1 MYWGSEDFRL
11 NAQRDATLRK
21 ALLSRSDVPVD
32 YFAEYLESDRF
43 PAEEATLAFRDYI
56 AGKYRGRRIDVVV
69 AIGDIPL
76 QFVLKHRGRLFPNA
90 PIVYL
95 GVWGPD
101 ARIPNSDAAITGVA
115 MGPAYEKGLE
125 LALNLHPSTE
135 RVFVVAQVPNPA
147 LEKMARA
154 ALGKFERRVKL
165 EYLTPRSL
173 SDLIA
178 AVKAAPARSLIYL
191 IRYPQEEG
199 QVRFPTEVVERVV
212 QASPV
217 PVYVSMDTYFGSGVV
232 GGMVHETQAIAT
244 RAAEMV
250 VQILAGTRA
259 QDIPIEHPALV
270 PAFDWRQMK
279 RWGISESRLPAGSR
293 ILFRPPSAWELYR
306 SEILGGGALLVLE
319 SGLIGLLLVQRSRRR
334 RTEARNSAILRALPD
349 LMFLQ
354 TIDGVYVDY
363 HASDPGQLL
372 SPPSSSWGR
381 TCATYCQRLCSAR
394 SRPDSRRRPAPPS
407 RLSPS
412 SSSTTWICRWGI
424 AATRRGWCAARDNQI
439 LTLVRDITEQ
449 ARAEIALREGAQ
461 RYALASAAG
470 AVGVWDWNFETNQLY
485 VDTGLKSLLGFED
498 AEISTNPEDWGG
510 RVHPLDLPIAAARIK
525 ACLDGDSDVYDIE
538 HRMLHK
544 DGSVRWFL
552 SRGSAIRAE
561 DGTVRRIVGT
571 KVDITEL
578 KRAEQAIRENEAK
591 LRASNEE
598 IQYLAGSLISAQDA
612 ERARIARDL
621 HDDVSQQ
628 LAVLSIALGGLKR
641 RLRAAVDDDDL
652 QSAVSSIQQSAVAL
666 TESLRLVTHDL
677 HPTVLRHG
685 GLKAALASHCA
696 GISEAHPITID
707 YTAEGEVDAL
717 DSETGLSLYRIAQE
731 ALHNVVK
738 HARAGRAEVHLLRNG
753 DSVELTVVD
762 DGQGFDAA
770 RTRKE
775 SRGLGLMSMSERVR
789 LAKGTLSVVT
799 EPGKGT
805 QVRVRVP
812 IASRVTQDASEAV
825 RRYAAS

>member
-1 MYWGSEDFRL
+1 MHREMRRFERL
-11 NAQRDATLRK
+11 C
-21 ALLSRSDVPVD
+21 SRPDVPVD

-101 ARIPNSDAAITGVA
+101 ARIPNSDVAITGVA

-178 AVKAAPARSLIYL
+178 AVKAAPARSLVYL

-372 SPPSSSWGR
+372 SPPEQFLGKNMRDVLPTALLRQIEAGFAQATSAAEPVEPVVVEYDLDLPLGNRRYEARLVRSS
-381 TCATYCQRLCSAR
+381 
-394 SRPDSRRRPAPPS
+394 
-407 RLSPS
+407 
-412 SSSTTWICRWGI
+412 
-424 AATRRGWCAARDNQI
+424 DNQI

-485 VDTGLKSLLGFED
+485 IDTGLKSLLGFED

-561 DGTVRRIVGT
+561 DRTVRRIVGT

-641 RLRAAVDDDDL
+641 RLRAAGDDDDL
-652 QSAVSSIQQSAVAL
+652 QSAVSSIQQSAFAL

-696 GISEAHPITID
+696 GISEAHPIAID

-738 HARAGRAEVHLLRNG
+738 HARAGRAEVHLFRNG

-770 RTRKE
+770 R
-775 SRGLGLMSMSERVR
+775 RGGRAEA
-789 LAKGTLSVVT
+789 LAS
-799 EPGKGT
+799 
-805 QVRVRVP
+805 
-812 IASRVTQDASEAV
+812 
-825 RRYAAS
+825 

>member
-1 MYWGSEDFRL
+1 M
-11 NAQRDATLRK
+11 
-21 ALLSRSDVPVD
+21 
-32 YFAEYLESDRF
+32 
-43 PAEEATLAFRDYI
+43 
-56 AGKYRGRRIDVVV
+56 
-69 AIGDIPL
+69 
-76 QFVLKHRGRLFPNA
+76 
-90 PIVYL
+90 
-95 GVWGPD
+95 
-101 ARIPNSDAAITGVA
+101 
-115 MGPAYEKGLE
+115 
-125 LALNLHPSTE
+125 
-135 RVFVVAQVPNPA
+135 AQVPNPA
-147 LEKMARA
+147 IEKMARA
-154 ALGKFERRVKL
+154 ALGKFARQVKL

-173 SDLIA
+173 SDLLA

-199 QVRFPTEVVERVV
+199 QVRFPTEVVEQVV

-217 PVYVSMDTYFGSGVV
+217 PVYVSMDTYLGSGVV

-244 RAAEMV
+244 RASEMV
-250 VQILAGTRA
+250 VQILSGTPA

-270 PAFDWRQMK
+270 PAFDWRQVK

-306 SEILGGGALLVLE
+306 SEVLGGGALLVLE

-363 HASDPGQLL
+363 HASDPSQLL
-372 SPPSSSWGR
+372 SPPEQFLGKNMR
-381 TCATYCQRLCSAR
+381 DALPTALLRQVEAGFAQATSTAEPVAPVVVEYDLDL
-394 SRPDSRRRPAPPS
+394 PLESRRYEA
-407 RLSPS
+407 RLVRS
-412 SSSTTWICRWGI
+412 S
-424 AATRRGWCAARDNQI
+424 DNQI

-498 AEISTNPEDWGG
+498 AEISTSPEDWGS

-578 KRAEQAIRENEAK
+578 KGAEQAIRENEAK

-641 RLRAAVDDDDL
+641 RLRAANHDDDL

-696 GISEAHPITID
+696 GISEAHPIAIA
-707 YTAEGEVDAL
+707 YSAEGELDAL
-717 DSETGLSLYRIAQE
+717 DPDTGLSLYRIAQE

-762 DGQGFDAA
+762 DGQGFDPAT
-770 RTRKE
+770 TRRQ

-799 EPGKGT
+799 EPAKGT

-812 IASRVTQDASEAV
+812 IASPVTQDASEAV